1 MNVSIIIPN
10 YNGESILKKNL
21 PKVLESAEN
30 YSGGLAEIL
39 ISDDG
44 SVDNSVKIIKEFID
58 KNKNSN
64 VKISLLQS
72 SSNMGFSSNVNRGSD
87 AAKYEILVLLNT
99 DVSPHRNFLMP
110 LVQNFEDGNVFA
122 VGCMDESIEG
132 GKVVLRGRGVGKWRK
147 GFLVHKRGEVNKRNT
162 LWAGGGSGAFRK
174 NIWDRLGGMDPIYNP
189 FYWDD
194 IDLSYRA
201 LKSGYQV
208 VFEKDSIVR
217 HEHEK
222 GAIKSK
228 YPEQKVKR
236 IAYRNQFIFVWK
248 NSDISTLISHILW
261 LPYNLL
267 LTILRLD
274 FNFIWGFLHALRLS
288 PKILKSRRKTF
299 SNFVKSD
306 SEILN
311 NIK

>member
-122 VGCMDESIEG
+122 VGIGLPDE
-132 GKVVLRGRGVGKWRK
+132 
-147 GFLVHKRGEVNKRNT
+147 
-162 LWAGGGSGAFRK
+162 FR
-174 NIWDRLGGMDPIYNP
+174 
-189 FYWDD
+189 F
-194 IDLSYRA
+194 
-201 LKSGYQV
+201 
-208 VFEKDSIVR
+208 
-217 HEHEK
+217 
-222 GAIKSK
+222 
-228 YPEQKVKR
+228 
-236 IAYRNQFIFVWK
+236 
-248 NSDISTLISHILW
+248 T
-261 LPYNLL
+261 
-267 LTILRLD
+267 
-274 FNFIWGFLHALRLS
+274 
-288 PKILKSRRKTF
+288 
-299 SNFVKSD
+299 
-306 SEILN
+306 
-311 NIK
+311 